1 MLNLLLDTLN
11 NGIVSLFIL
20 SLFILTVF
28 KGIIQYNKFYYV
40 FRDIKFYIN
49 IISLYIV
56 YLSYDFIAYELYYL
70 ILRSFNISFIDS
82 MLWGFILKSGLFIL
96 IFSIYNLICRC
107 IYVLVFKNMVIESH
121 KLLLKL
127 PSLFKSIAFGLIKVP
142 KAILI
147 ILIFVFA
154 LNTYSMFLGEN
165 SKINDIINSSNLYK
179 KLSTNIIVPFKY
191 DLNEIIF
198 NIFTPIFD
206 VFKDMGSQNVRYL
219 YNGITIDEATRS
231 NDDIY
236 EFALNSTYNLE
247 TSYDKAKKLYDDV
260 IDMLDYDNEK
270 SEDILNEDFEN
281 LSGAVSAF
289 ESKKGICFDY
299 ASLYSVL
306 AQSVQLP
313 NRIVIG
319 KGYDGREWINHS
331 WNEVY
336 IKELDKWIEVDTTFG
351 ETGNYFNI
359 EDFYQDHIKERV
371 IWEFSV

>member
-1 MLNLLLDTLN
+1 MLNLVLDTLN
-11 NGIVSLFIL
+11 NGIISLFIL
-20 SLFILTVF
+20 GLFTLTIF

-70 ILRSFNISFIDS
+70 VLRSFNISFIDNT
-82 MLWGFILKSGLFIL
+82 LWAFILKSGLFIL
-96 IFSIYNLICRC
+96 IFSIYNIICRC
-107 IYVLVFKNMVIESH
+107 IYVLVFRNIVIESH

-127 PSLFKSIAFGLIKVP
+127 PNIFKSIVFGLIKVP

-165 SKINDIINSSNLYK
+165 SKINNIINSSNLYK
-179 KLSTNIIVPFKY
+179 KLSTHIIIPFKY

-198 NIFTPIFD
+198 NIFNPIFE
-206 VFKDMGSQNVRYL
+206 VFKNIETQNVRYL

-231 NDDIY
+231 NKDIY
-236 EFALNSTYNLE
+236 EFALESTYGLE
-247 TSYDKAKKLYDDV
+247 NSYDKAKKLYDDV
-260 IDMLDYDNEK
+260 VDMLEYDNEK
-270 SEDILNEDFEN
+270 SEDILNEDFDN
-281 LSGAVSAF
+281 LSGAVAAF

-306 AQSVQLP
+306 AKSVELP

-319 KGYDGREWINHS
+319 KGYDGREWINHA

-336 IKELDKWIEVDTTFG
+336 IEEIDRWINVDTTFG
-351 ETGNYFNI
+351 ETGNYFDI
-359 EDFYQDHIKERV
+359 EGFNQDHIKERV